1 MSESISG
8 ILYIGSGL
16 TPDITLS
23 DTAGINT
30 VFNNNKSN
38 IDFSIRGTG
47 INSLVHF
54 DASAGRLGIGTGLP
68 DAVLHVV
75 APCAKDGLIIESI
88 TNCPTG
94 VTLLLVHNPQITPIS
109 GSFPAI
115 INLAGRDSNYNEIV
129 YGQIM
134 SKILDASTG
143 YTSGEIIFTVDE
155 KGVNKP
161 VFSANLQNVILGG
174 RNTVSGYSYTVIG
187 TNNNMLGN
195 SFTTLGAYNSGL
207 AISGVSVGNINYFS
221 GTKIFALT
229 NNSNINGSS
238 NISVGDS
245 VNISGLNNI
254 FVGNNSS
261 LNGSDN
267 VLLGSSNQLTGN
279 YIIGLVQSSMISG
292 VSGIALGSYV
302 SNTGNNNIYIGN
314 FNNLSGNNNSVV
326 GSMVGL
332 TGSNSV
338 IYGGSTSAVGNSLV
352 CIGSDQSI
360 LNITSGIFVG
370 NNIKSED
377 SSKTIV
383 IGLGNKTNQGLQDS
397 ILLGINNNLSSGNPS
412 SLLLIG
418 QENTTKDITGSLV
431 LGNTNNLS
439 GTVTNNLVLGNTN
452 AVSLTSN
459 NTLVLGVLNNQTGV
473 YIDSVGSISGTPRRI
488 SGTVNNSIIAGINN
502 IIQNGNTNVLLGNK
516 NFASGSSI
524 NVIGSYNNLKN
535 SSNTYSMGN
544 SNFLVG
550 DKLGAVGSKISA
562 IGHESVIFNT
572 ANSKMDVFGSG
583 NIVIGYN
590 QLVSSGIVI
599 GTANQSHGVNNLI
612 YGRNN
617 TLGLIRHQF
626 ITDSLTT
633 YTITIPSLNVVN
645 KYTIG
650 DNALLCLQNPP
661 SVANT
666 FIREISDIVE
676 NSIDN
681 NTTLTFTNAIAINA
695 SNGYY
700 SINNSFDDNNQP
712 NTNISGLV
720 MPYQQGN
727 GLGGPETNPVYGSD
741 NIIVGSN
748 NRYMFSSGIV
758 VGYNNNVSGVRN
770 VVVGFG
776 MSGVADNTLYIGT
789 TNRNK
794 IILDNNQIVFN
805 SGAIQDNIIVKSS
818 TDNSSI
824 LNINLNNNYLGINT
838 NNPTSD
844 LSVSGVTH
852 TSGIRVAF
860 SSPDQ
865 YVLTSNING
874 VGTWQLPFRTSG
886 NNGSLLYKVNDKVG
900 SGISEINYDPSNKS
914 LNFNLGGDNGLYIT
928 SSGLLIND
936 EGATYGLKI
945 RGSGG
950 SDFAKVLLNT
960 NFGQHRID
968 FFNTSGNS
976 GILNNLVVYD
986 NIIAPR
992 NLTGTFL
999 YVDGSGRLSNTVL
1012 RPYNILFS
1020 SDKSW
1025 TTGNTSF
1032 RWIDNQST
1040 LALGST
1046 SVVNYDAL
1054 SLNTPDTK
1062 YNILL
1067 SSNSNIDTTFN
1078 NLGLSNKFAVL
1089 NSGALNTRRG
1099 FYINPEKGQV
1109 AINIIP
1115 DVYSSVTSQSQLYV
1129 EGKTWTDSLR
1139 IGQGTTDGL
1148 YLRTDISGNIRFS
1161 TLDLNTQFSGLYP
1174 LTVAYTSLGLDNAF
1188 RVDVGLSNQDR
1199 AGATLGA
1206 SGDGKFLI
1214 FDGSQWN
1221 MSNGL
1226 KVPQAPWT
1234 INSLKTMKGIE
1245 FGYRPKINYTYH
1257 SHAFAG
1263 GSFID
1268 TSSDYAGST
1277 QYVQYYLRCR
1287 TPSNGSNAVALTTD
1301 FNKNSITTENQYNTI
1316 SLKNINDYQYD
1327 NIWNY
1332 KIIVSVLWQDGTSS
1346 TDPANGNRSAA
1357 AMTIE
1362 GAIFRSANGN
1372 IFTKLGDETV
1382 KVYQSGAAAG
1392 VPGLPNGMGIGTRI
1406 DTDSQTTVPRL
1417 SIVATGVTGKTAMW
1431 SATAQVHQ
1439 LNHPGSYNLYGS
1451 T

>member
-1 MSESISG
+1 
-8 ILYIGSGL
+8 
-16 TPDITLS
+16 
-23 DTAGINT
+23 
-30 VFNNNKSN
+30 
-38 IDFSIRGTG
+38 
-47 INSLVHF
+47 
-54 DASAGRLGIGTGLP
+54 
-68 DAVLHVV
+68 
-75 APCAKDGLIIESI
+75 
-88 TNCPTG
+88 
-94 VTLLLVHNPQITPIS
+94 
-109 GSFPAI
+109 
-115 INLAGRDSNYNEIV
+115 
-129 YGQIM
+129 M
-134 SKILDASTG
+134 SKILDASTN

-161 VFSANLQNVILGG
+161 VFSANLQNVVLGG

-207 AISGVSVGNINYFS
+207 TVSGVSVGNINYFS

-245 VNISGLNNI
+245 VSISGLNNI

-314 FNNLSGNNNSVV
+314 FNSLSGNNNSVV
-326 GSMVGL
+326 GSTVSLSGN
-332 TGSNSV
+332 NSV
-338 IYGGSTSAVGNSLV
+338 IYGGSTSVIGNSLV

-370 NNIKSED
+370 NNIMAED

-418 QENTTKDITGSLV
+418 QANTTKDIAGSLV
-431 LGNTNNLS
+431 LGNANNLS

-452 AVSLTSN
+452 AVSPTSN
-459 NTLVLGVLNNQTGV
+459 NSLVFGILNNQTGV

-502 IIQNGNTNVLLGNK
+502 VIQNGNTNVLLGNK

-562 IGHESVIFNT
+562 IGSESVIFNT

-583 NIVIGYN
+583 NIVIGHN

-599 GTANQSHGVNNLI
+599 GTSNQSHGVNNLI

-626 ITDSLTT
+626 TTDSLTT
-633 YTITIPSLNVVN
+633 YTITIPSLNVAN

-650 DNALLCLQNPP
+650 DSALLCLQNPP

-666 FIREISDIVE
+666 FIREVSDIVE

-681 NTTLTFTNAIAINA
+681 STTLTFTNAIAINA

-712 NTNISGLV
+712 NISISGLV

-794 IILDNNQIVFN
+794 IILDNDKIVFN

-818 TDNSSI
+818 SDSSSI
-824 LNINLNNNYLGINT
+824 LNIDLNNNYLGINT
-838 NNPTSD
+838 NRPTSD

-852 TSGIRVAF
+852 TSGIRIAF

-886 NNGSLLYKVNDKVG
+886 NNGSLLYRVNDKVA
-900 SGISEINYDPSNKS
+900 SGISEINYDSSNKF

-928 SSGLLIND
+928 SSGLLVND
-936 EGATYGLKI
+936 EGANYGVRI

-960 NFGQHRID
+960 NFSQHRID

-986 NIIAPR
+986 NIIAPK

-999 YVDGSGRLSNTVL
+999 YVDGSGRLSNSVL
-1012 RPYNILFS
+1012 RPYSILFS
-1020 SDKSW
+1020 NDKSW
-1025 TTGNTSF
+1025 ATGNTSF

-1040 LALGST
+1040 LVLGST
-1046 SVVNYDAL
+1046 GVVSSDAL
-1054 SLNTPDTK
+1054 DLNIPNTK

-1067 SSNSNIDTTFN
+1067 SSNNNIDTAFN
-1078 NLGLSNKFAVL
+1078 NLGLSNKFMVI
-1089 NSGALNTRRG
+1089 NSGALSTRRG

-1115 DVYSSVTSQSQLYV
+1115 DLYSSVTSQSQLYV

-1139 IGQGTTDGL
+1139 IGQGTTAGL

-1174 LTVAYTSLGLDNAF
+1174 LTVNYTSLGLDSAF

-1257 SHAFAG
+1257 SHAFAA

-1332 KIIVSVLWQDGTSS
+1332 KIMVSVLWQDGTSS
-1346 TDPANGNRSAA
+1346 ADPATGNRSAA

-1372 IFTKLGDETV
+1372 IFTKLGNEIV
-1382 KVYQSGAAAG
+1382 NVYQSGAAAG

>member
-23 DTAGINT
+23 DTVGINT
-30 VFNNNKSN
+30 VFNANKLN
-38 IDFSIRGTG
+38 IDFSIKGTG
-47 INSLVHF
+47 TNGLVHF

-75 APCAKDGLIIESI
+75 APCAKDGLIVESI

-115 INLAGRDSNYNEIV
+115 VNLAGRDSNYNEII

-161 VFSANLQNVILGG
+161 IFSANLQNVVLGG
-174 RNTVSGYSYTVIG
+174 RNTVSGYAYTVIG
-187 TNNNMLGN
+187 TNNNMIGN

-207 AISGVSVGNINYFS
+207 ANSGVSVGNINYFS

-229 NNSNINGSS
+229 NNSDIKGSS

-245 VNISGLNNI
+245 VTISGLSNI
-254 FVGNNSS
+254 FVGNDNSLS
-261 LNGSDN
+261 GSYN
-267 VLLGSSNQLTGN
+267 VLLGDSNEVVGD
-279 YIIGLVQSSMISG
+279 YIVGLVQSSMISG
-292 VSGIALGSYV
+292 VSGIAFGSYV

-314 FNNLSGNNNSVV
+314 FNNLMGNNNSVV
-326 GSMVGL
+326 GSTVGL
-332 TGSNSV
+332 TGNNSI
-338 IYGGSTSAVGNSLV
+338 IYGGSTNAVGNSLV
-352 CIGSDQSI
+352 CIGSNQSI
-360 LNITSGIFVG
+360 ININSGIFVG
-370 NNIKSED
+370 NGINNED

-383 IGLGNKTNQGLQDS
+383 IGLGNSTRSGLQDS
-397 ILLGINNNLSSGNPS
+397 ILLGINNNLSSGNPT

-418 QENTTKDITGSLV
+418 QANTTKDIAGSLV

-452 AVSLTSN
+452 AVSPVSN
-459 NTLVLGVLNNQTGV
+459 NNLVMGVLNNQTGV
-473 YIDSVGSISGTPRRI
+473 YIDSVGSVSGTPRRI
-488 SGTVNNSIIAGINN
+488 PGNVNNSIVAGIHNVV
-502 IIQNGNTNVLLGNK
+502 QNGNTNVLLGNK
-516 NFASGSSI
+516 NFASGSNI

-535 SSNTYSMGN
+535 ASNTYSMGN

-550 DKLGAVGSKISA
+550 DKLGTIGSKISA
-562 IGHESVIFNT
+562 IGQESIIFNT
-572 ANSKMDVFGSG
+572 ANTKMDVFGSG

-599 GTANQSHGVNNLI
+599 GTSNQAHGVNNLI

-626 ITDSLTT
+626 TTDSLTT
-633 YTITIPSLNVVN
+633 YTITIPSLNVAN
-645 KYTIG
+645 RYTIG
-650 DNALLCLQNPP
+650 DSALLCLQNPP
-661 SVANT
+661 SIANT

-681 NTTLTFTNAIAINA
+681 TTTLTFTNAIAINA

-712 NTNISGLV
+712 TANISGLV
-720 MPYQQGN
+720 MPYQLGD
-727 GLGGPETNPVYGSD
+727 GTGGPETNPVYGSD

-758 VGYNNNVSGVRN
+758 IGYNNTVSGVKN
-770 VVVGFG
+770 VIVGYG
-776 MSGVADNTLYIGT
+776 MSGVANNTLYLGT

-794 IILDNNQIVFN
+794 IILDNDQVVFN

-818 TDNSSI
+818 LDNTSI
-824 LNINLNNNYLGINT
+824 LNLDLNNNYCGINT
-838 NNPTSD
+838 DRPSSD
-844 LSVSGVTH
+844 LSVSGTTH
-852 TSGIRVAF
+852 TSGIRIAF

-874 VGTWQLPFRTSG
+874 VGTWQLPFRVSG
-886 NNGSLLYKVNDKVG
+886 DNGGLLYRVNSKVA
-900 SGISEINYDPSNKS
+900 SGISEINYDPSTKM
-914 LNFNLGGDNGLYIT
+914 LNFNLGNNNGFYIT
-928 SSGLLIND
+928 SSGLLVND
-936 EGATYGLKI
+936 EGSTYGLRI

-950 SDFAKVLLNT
+950 SDFAQTLFNT

-976 GILNNLVVYD
+976 GILNNLVVSD
-986 NIIAPR
+986 SVIVPR

-999 YVDGSGRLSNTVL
+999 YVDGSGRLSNSVL
-1012 RPYNILFS
+1012 RPYSLLFS
-1020 SDKSW
+1020 NAQSW
-1025 TTGNTSF
+1025 ATGNTSF

-1040 LALGST
+1040 LVLGST
-1046 SVVNYDAL
+1046 GVVAYDTL

-1078 NLGLSNKFAVL
+1078 NLGLSNKFVVL

-1099 FYINPEKGQV
+1099 LYINPTSGQV

-1115 DVYSSVTSQSQLYV
+1115 DIYSSVTSQAQLYV
-1129 EGKTWTDSLR
+1129 EGRTWTNSLR
-1139 IGQGTTDGL
+1139 IGQGTTEGL

-1174 LTVAYTSLGLDNAF
+1174 LTVGYTSLGVDNAF

-1199 AGATLGA
+1199 AGNTLGA

-1221 MSNGL
+1221 MINGL
-1226 KVPQAPWT
+1226 RVPQSPWT
-1234 INSLKTMKGIE
+1234 VNSLKTLKGIE

-1257 SHAFAG
+1257 SHVFAG

-1268 TSSDYAGST
+1268 SSSDYAGST

-1301 FNKNSITTENQYNTI
+1301 FNKNSVTTENQYNTI
-1316 SLKNINDYQYD
+1316 SLRNTNDYQYD
-1327 NIWNY
+1327 NIWTY
-1332 KIIVSVLWQDGTSS
+1332 KIMVSVLWQDGTSS
-1346 TDPANGNRSAA
+1346 TDPATGNRSAA

-1372 IFTKLGDETV
+1372 IFTKLGNEIV
-1382 KVYQSGAAAG
+1382 NVYQSGAAAG

-1406 DTDSQTTVPRL
+1406 DTDSQTTIPRL